1 MDAQPPVLK
10 AVRPGLCP
18 VPLDPG
24 RDVALDV
31 GQLLGIQPLGVEA
44 AQVGLV
50 GLAYLQM
57 PRVFWK
63 ELEESAVP
71 GQRAVAVVKRTQRHV
86 QTIQGVAQGTDEA
99 KAGIARHGQKVRYGD
114 VDTGPR
120 ITQPQMAQARRCQ
133 HTTHNGGRSIVRSR
147 AYGNPSR
154 SGGPA
159 TSW

>member
-50 GLAYLQM
+50 ALA
-57 PRVFWK
+57 
-63 ELEESAVP
+63 
-71 GQRAVAVVKRTQRHV
+71 
-86 QTIQGVAQGTDEA
+86 
-99 KAGIARHGQKVRYGD
+99 
-114 VDTGPR
+114 
-120 ITQPQMAQARRCQ
+120 
-133 HTTHNGGRSIVRSR
+133 
-147 AYGNPSR
+147 
-154 SGGPA
+154 
-159 TSW
+159 

>member
-24 RDVALDV
+24 RDVAFDV

-57 PRVFWK
+57 PRVLWK
-63 ELEESAVP
+63 ELEEGAVP

-99 KAGIARHGQKVRYGD
+99 KAGIVRHGQSVG
-114 VDTGPR
+114 T
-120 ITQPQMAQARRCQ
+120 
-133 HTTHNGGRSIVRSR
+133 
-147 AYGNPSR
+147 
-154 SGGPA
+154 A
-159 TSW
+159 TST